1 MCHALPLIQVF
12 LQVLPWCF
20 SLFTYAPMPQ
30 CVLYSPAFSLAL
42 AFLNDY
48 LVFSDEC

>member
-1 MCHALPLIQVF
+1 MFYSSFPSGPSV
-12 LQVLPWCF
+12 VLYYY
-20 SLFTYAPMPQ
+20 LHLPQ
-30 CVLYSPAFSLAL
+30 CLVYSPAFSLAL